1 MNYKNY
7 KYILPL
13 IVITLVIATILSSC
27 QNSLRQ
33 YDEVVDYFNENK
45 ELFVG
50 FPFEDAPPALTN
62 ENKKYVKD
70 YFGQDTIII
79 EYSLYDQKY
88 GNFGIFTCGV
98 KGWGGNF
105 EYNGLYFSETDKPY
119 GLEFN
124 GCPVE
129 EREPGV
135 YVFNYSDPSGYVWTK
150 KLCDNWYYF
159 YKKDY

>member
-50 FPFEDAPPALTN
+50 FPFKDAPPPLSS
-62 ENKKYVKD
+62 ENKAFIKE
-70 YFGQDTIII
+70 YFGSDTIISR
-79 EYSLYDQKY
+79 YSLHDEKY
-88 GNFGIFTCGV
+88 GVFTCGI
-98 KGWGGNF
+98 KGWGQHF
-105 EYNGLYFSETDKPY
+105 EYNGFYYSEDDTPY

-124 GCPVE
+124 RCSVE

-135 YVFNYSDPSGYVWTK
+135 
-150 KLCDNWYYF
+150 
-159 YKKDY
+159 